1 MVQNPR
7 KAPGAGSLRPL
18 NLRPLNLRPLNLP
31 VAIPVE
37 EDLHH
42 RPLALDQKGRRFKV
56 ASIDD
61 LWEIGDQW
69 WREKAVSRKY
79 YQVAIGEGRRITIFR
94 DLISGGWYM
103 QRG

>member
-7 KAPGAGSLRPL
+7 KAPGAGS
-18 NLRPLNLRPLNLP
+18 LRPLNLRPLNLP

-42 RPLALDQKGRRFKV
+42 RPLALALDQKGRRFKV

-61 LWEIGDQW
+61 LWQIHEEW
-69 WREKAVSRKY
+69 WRERPVSRLY
-79 YQVAIGEGRRITIFR
+79 YRVTLEHGGTAVLFR
-94 DLISGGWYM
+94 DLVDGAWYR
-103 QRG
+103 QRGA